1 MVWREKINRSNGVV
15 ASKFSFFVIRDSPHR
30 PRMYRDVPSAE
41 LRAGAVAAARRA
53 LRIMA
58 HAHLDA
64 VAATTVNMGGFVRGA
79 VDRLHLD
86 GRIAEVYDAFCAGL
100 QACVADEDYACALLY
115 PLHALLTARA
125 FAAARQRLSRIV
137 ADEIRAAH
145 VRAATAAHVRAA
157 TAAAIVHPRPRRSS
171 RVNFRL

>member
-1 MVWREKINRSNGVV
+1 
-15 ASKFSFFVIRDSPHR
+15 
-30 PRMYRDVPSAE
+30 
-41 LRAGAVAAARRA
+41 
-53 LRIMA
+53 
-58 HAHLDA
+58 
-64 VAATTVNMGGFVRGA
+64 MGGFVRGA